1 MDSNGAAEEAGSD
14 IEISTEEGEEE
25 EVLSVKDVQ
34 DISQVAKFCTW
45 NF

>member
-14 IEISTEEGEEE
+14 IEISTEEGED

-34 DISQVAKFCTW
+34 EISQVAKICTC